1 MTLTDIMKDGFEY
14 SIKKNNEWWKDW
26 VVPST
31 AVIFTLSTEK
41 NENKSELTLL
51 FDNLLRGATSAA
63 LVQVPVE
70 IHMFP

>member
-1 MTLTDIMKDGFEY
+1 MI
-14 SIKKNNEWWKDW
+14 KDW

-31 AVIFTLSTEK
+31 AVIFTPSTEK